1 MPTANNLV
9 AALCLAFL
17 GAILAELVK
26 PQMPEGYDFGYFTL
40 VSAALG
46 LVVGWKVMGPR
57 AGKGGVM
64 AINNGVTGVLALV
77 IVGLLVFGANE
88 MLARALKRRYDEPI
102 EAIQQIVELA
112 VEFSLYLMDAKVIG
126 VLVIGAVVSGALTE
140 AAYRRWR

>member
-17 GAILAELVK
+17 GAVVAELVK

-46 LVVGWKVMGPR
+46 LAVGWKVMGPR
-57 AGKGGVM
+57 AGRGGMM
-64 AINNGVTGVLALV
+64 AINNGITGVLTLMV
-77 IVGLLVFGANE
+77 VGLLVFGGNE

-112 VEFSLYLMDAKVIG
+112 MEFGLYLLDVRVIG
-126 VLVIGAVVSGALTE
+126 VLVIGAVLSGFLTE

>member
-46 LVVGWKVMGPR
+46 LVVGWKVMGYFR
-57 AGKGGVM
+57 
-64 AINNGVTGVLALV
+64 
-77 IVGLLVFGANE
+77 F
-88 MLARALKRRYDEPI
+88 
-102 EAIQQIVELA
+102 
-112 VEFSLYLMDAKVIG
+112 
-126 VLVIGAVVSGALTE
+126 
-140 AAYRRWR
+140 